1 MKQASHSDDARV
13 ERVLATGLCDRDVS
27 LAFRSHVAMA
37 KLICQT
43 SLASVA
49 LIDGEKVNFLSHNF
63 PAALDVSELPREQS
77 LCQHVLP
84 SGSPQIVSDLR
95 EDLRFADHVF
105 VRNAP
110 HFVFWAGFPLIDD
123 AGFTLGSLSVADFQP
138 MTLDQRSIDLMRGLA
153 RQVTRHLLVMRDAL
167 PDVRPR
173 LATLLHGLA
182 IAAPTLRLT
191 EAEAFVRLCSGS
203 LPDPQMTQALVAA
216 RLVQTDGKGTP
227 KLSPRGEEIRA
238 ELHLDAPL
246 MRRKGSRILH
256 PDQVSYYL
264 DQLAASGNAA

>member
-1 MKQASHSDDARV
+1 MKQASGSDSERI
-13 ERVLATGLCDRDVS
+13 ERVVATGLCDRDVT

-63 PAALDVSELPREQS
+63 PAALDVSDLPREQS

-84 SGSPQIVSDLR
+84 SGTVQIVPDLR
-95 EDLRFADHVF
+95 KDPRFADHVF
-105 VRNAP
+105 VKNAP

-138 MTLDQRSIDLMRGLA
+138 MALDQRSIDLMLGLA
-153 RQVTRHLLVMRDAL
+153 RQVTRHLSVLHDAL
-167 PDVRPR
+167 PDIRSR
-173 LATLLHGLA
+173 LAAVLHSLA
-182 IAAPTLRLT
+182 IAAPTLRLN
-191 EAEAFVRLCSGS
+191 EAEAFVRLCSGGR
-203 LPDPQMTQALVAA
+203 PDPQMTQTLVAA
-216 RLVQTDGKGTP
+216 GLVQTDDRGTP
-227 KLSPRGEEIRA
+227 MLSPRGEEIRA
-238 ELHLDAPL
+238 EHHLDAPL
-246 MRRKGSRILH
+246 TRRKGIRILH
-256 PDQVSYYL
+256 PDQVTYYL